1 MDEQMKAIE
10 SYDDFELEYNKT
22 LELLM
27 EMYPRHSRVKK
38 DEKLTEN
45 VFRIVINSILSNVL
59 KELQI
64 DSTKLTI
71 KEFHKK
77 YVPNL
82 PILYRYD
89 FSSEDFKKI
98 IDHSYL
104 CDRDKKIAYKEM
116 SQDIGDKKTIDNNL
130 ESINNVLLHVA
141 CVYNKENNNNN
152 KA

>member
-1 MDEQMKAIE
+1 M
-10 SYDDFELEYNKT
+10 
-22 LELLM
+22 
-27 EMYPRHSRVKK
+27 
-38 DEKLTEN
+38 
-45 VFRIVINSILSNVL
+45 SNVL

-89 FSSEDFKKI
+89 FSSEEFKRI
-98 IDHSYL
+98 IEHSYL
-104 CDRDKKIAYKEM
+104 CDRDKKIAYKFFVEKKKPSEIHNEM

-141 CVYNKENNNNN
+141 CVYNKENNDNN